1 MRRIALLLPALIT
14 LAPAAEASDPDWEA
28 RKPSWCCRQEGN
40 ISAGTVGIFTGAAMV
55 RPDELELAP
64 VVGTE
69 LPAASIDA
77 RPRLDGLGWLAGAGV
92 RASFQEEH
100 GWRLG
105 GSFGAFELG
114 SSSLLHDPVSP
125 EHRLYLERAAVLQV
139 APFVGKAFEA
149 YVLYPYVD
157 VVAIFDVVLAEVIT
171 RHDPTAQ
178 SDKTRMA
185 ALSVDIVPR
194 IGTLVPLNGDWYVDV
209 GVQHG
214 LFGIERIGGYFAIGT
229 WDDF

>member
-1 MRRIALLLPALIT
+1 MRRLALFLPALIA
-14 LAPAAEASDPDWEA
+14 LATSARASDPDWEA
-28 RKPSWCCRQEGN
+28 RKPTWCCRQEGN
-40 ISAGTVGIFTGAAMV
+40 ISAGTAGIFTGAAMV
-55 RPDELELAP
+55 RPDELELSP

-69 LPAASIDA
+69 LPGPSIDA

-92 RASFQEEH
+92 RGSFQEEH

-114 SSSLLHDPVSP
+114 GSSLLHDPIAP
-125 EHRLYLERAAVLQV
+125 DHRLYLDRAVVLQV
-139 APFVGKAFEA
+139 APFVGKAFEG
-149 YVLYPYVD
+149 YVVYPYVD

-171 RHDPTAQ
+171 RHDPTAH
-178 SDKTRMA
+178 SSTTRMA

-194 IGTLVPLNGDWYVDV
+194 IGTLIPIDGDWYVDV
-209 GVQHG
+209 GIQHG
-214 LFGIERIGGYFAIGT
+214 LFGIERIGGYFAVGT